1 MTPYIFG
8 TKGVFKFGV
17 GLPDLV
23 GEALQYCQ
31 FIQVFVSFFVC
42 FCFFLCV
49 CFRISRSEGNRSF
62 MTSECTTK
70 SISLKF
76 SGSNQVLKWSIV
88 AFYDQVILKLGAEK
102 ASSFFFFFFLIVAD
116 KFTVLSFLEAL
127 EDSVSKTSE
136 LESSRG
142 DDKDSRSQTCNQN
155 DPMDEG
161 K

>member
-1 MTPYIFG
+1 MVRREYLSFELVYLTWWLRLSNIVCSY
-8 TKGVFKFGV
+8 KFLSV
-17 GLPDLV
+17 
-23 GEALQYCQ
+23 
-31 FIQVFVSFFVC
+31 FFVC

-49 CFRISRSEGNRSF
+49 CFRSFRSEENRSLV
-62 MTSECTTK
+62 TSECTTK

-88 AFYDQVILKLGAEK
+88 AFYDQVILNIIPLNWELKMLLL
-102 ASSFFFFFFLIVAD
+102 FFLIVAD